1 MNQPKNAFDFSGA
14 SIWTR
19 DKELSYINIGKINGS
34 KRRENIRRTETVGIH
49 PLRSKSKTEK
59 TPA

>member
-1 MNQPKNAFDFSGA
+1 MTQPKSAFDFSGP

-34 KRRENIRRTETVGIH
+34 KRRENIRRTETFGLH
-49 PLRSKSKTEK
+49 PLQSKSKKEK

>member
-34 KRRENIRRTETVGIH
+34 KRREQIRRTETLNVRET
-49 PLRSKSKTEK
+49 LTTYSKARASK
-59 TPA
+59 

>member
-1 MNQPKNAFDFSGA
+1 MTQPKNAFDFSGA

-34 KRRENIRRTETVGIH
+34 KRRENIRRTETVGLH
-49 PLRSKSKTEK
+49 PLKSKSKDGK
-59 TPA
+59 S